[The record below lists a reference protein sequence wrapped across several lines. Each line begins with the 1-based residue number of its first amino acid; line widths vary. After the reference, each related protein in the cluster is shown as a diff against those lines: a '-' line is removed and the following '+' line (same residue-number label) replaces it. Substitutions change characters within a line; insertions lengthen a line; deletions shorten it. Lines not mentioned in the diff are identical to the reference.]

1 LRGCRV
7 LLAGNEWPWFTAVAV
22 DALAEEAASPDRAA
36 FRVLVAHSPDQFG
49 WARRQGF
56 DLMLA
61 GHNHGGQVRLPLLGP
76 LISPS
81 WYGTR
86 YSGGV
91 YYEAPTL
98 LHVSRGISG
107 EHPLRWNCLPELAQ
121 LVLER
126 G

>member
-1 LRGCRV
+1 
-7 LLAGNEWPWFTAVAV
+7 
-22 DALAEEAASPDRAA
+22 
-36 FRVLVAHSPDQFG
+36 
-49 WARRQGF
+49 
-56 DLMLA
+56 MLA
-61 GHNHGGQVRLPLLGP
+61 GHNHGGQVRLPLVGP

-81 WYGTR
+81 LYGTR